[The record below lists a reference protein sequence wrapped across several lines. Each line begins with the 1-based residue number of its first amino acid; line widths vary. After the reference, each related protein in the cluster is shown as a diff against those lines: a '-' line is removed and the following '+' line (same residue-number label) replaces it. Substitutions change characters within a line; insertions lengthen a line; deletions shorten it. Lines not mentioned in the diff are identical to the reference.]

1 MTIDTRQQLLT
12 QINSQ
17 IKLNGTG
24 AITGPILNNT
34 LDTMVNSALFYTG
47 TWSAFTSYAPLD
59 VVVYAGNSYVAI
71 SPNVNV
77 IPSSSA
83 ANWTP
88 LVTSSL
94 SPGGVAGSVQYNN
107 GAGGITGSTG
117 FTFNGTTLSVSAASI
132 TTLTAPTL
140 NSTSATI
147 SSLSATSTT
156 TSTLTATTLTSPAAT
171 PLTIESAGI
180 TALTLDTSQNAT
192 FAGTAAMSSSF
203 KRNHL
208 INGNM
213 LVAQRGT
220 SGTLQNNSSIYPSI
234 DRFVAYYSAA
244 GGAGTFSQVASSLT
258 GFQYAAKLQR
268 TSGNTVTSSYAFG
281 QACETL
287 NSVDLQGKSIT
298 LSFYAKAGA
307 NLTQPININIY
318 TGTGTDQG
326 FSNMTGGAWTGEST
340 IVSTSTSITTG
351 WVLYAYTGAV
361 SSTATQ
367 IGFQVS
373 WNASGT
379 AGADESLYV
388 TGMQL
393 EIGTKA
399 TPYEMQIYSDQLAQC
414 QRYYFSTQKAA
425 TTAPSIVGFASATGY
440 ASTAVS
446 FPVTMRTTP
455 TTVVYGTWT
464 ATNCSQPT
472 LTAPGTMG
480 AVMYVV
486 ASGTGN
492 LTLYPSG
499 SSSYIDASAEL

>member
-71 SPNVNV
+71 SPNVNA

-244 GGAGTFSQVASSLT
+244 GGAGTFSQVASGLT

-318 TGTGTDQG
+318 TGTGTDQS
-326 FSNMTGGAWTGEST
+326 FNNMTGGAWTGEST

-399 TPYEMQIYSDQLAQC
+399 TPYEMQIYSDQLAEC
-414 QRYYFSTQKAA
+414 QRYYYKTSMNQ
-425 TTAPSIVGFASATGY
+425 PVIIGFANATGY
-440 ASTAVS
+440 ASTTVS

-455 TTVVYGTWT
+455 TTTIYGTWIV
-464 ATNCSQPT
+464 TNCSQP
-472 LTAPGTMG
+472 LINSPAPSGVM
-480 AVMYVV
+480 MYVS

-492 LTLYPSG
+492 LNCYPTVP
-499 SSSYIDASAEL
+499 SSYIDASAEL